1 MNDPLRDPRFP
12 DRPQHPDF
20 WRMSEVVLGQDADS
34 GAKTLEEVVGDLVDF
49 PSLEYMAAQRAAQ
62 LRRHSHLSE
71 QAAIAAMAAWLTG
84 FAAGAEF
91 QRRGGHR
98 AE

>member
-20 WRMSEVVLGQDADS
+20 WRMAEVVLGQDADS
-34 GAKTLEEVVGDLVDF
+34 AAKTLEEVVGDLVDYE
-49 PSLEYMAAQRAAQ
+49 SLEYMAAQRAAR
-62 LRRHSHLSE
+62 LRQFAHLSE
-71 QAAIAAMAAWLTG
+71 AGTQAAMAGWLTG
-84 FAAGAEF
+84 FAAGVEF

-98 AE
+98 TE